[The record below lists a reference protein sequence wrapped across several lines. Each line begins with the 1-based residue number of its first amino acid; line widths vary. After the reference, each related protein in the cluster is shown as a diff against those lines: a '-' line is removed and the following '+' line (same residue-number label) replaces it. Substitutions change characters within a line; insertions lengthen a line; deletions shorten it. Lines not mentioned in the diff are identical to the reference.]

1 MLRKDDDRHHC
12 DDYRQSNCYR
22 RHLNPPL
29 AAIPG
34 DGVSDGSRGDCCNV
48 RRLPGWH
55 WHRDIGD

>member
-12 DDYRQSNCYR
+12 DDYRQSDCYR
-22 RHLNPPL
+22 RHLNPSL